1 MTDYIRPL
9 LRMFIF
15 FALVFTVAVLA
26 KPTHASAIAM
36 MPTCCQNCEN
46 ILANCD
52 SRCTTGACRLSC
64 SREFSL
70 CSGTC
75 NGGCPQ

>member
-9 LRMFIF
+9 LRMCIL
-15 FALVFTVAVLA
+15 FALVFTAVLLA
-26 KPTHASAIAM
+26 KPTPASAYV

-64 SREFSL
+64 AREFSL

>member
-1 MTDYIRPL
+1 
-9 LRMFIF
+9 
-15 FALVFTVAVLA
+15 
-26 KPTHASAIAM
+26 M
-36 MPTCCQNCEN
+36 MPTCCQNCES

-52 SRCTTGACRLSC
+52 SRCTTGACRFSC
-64 SREFSL
+64 AREFSL